1 MTKSKL
7 FIVAFLLILL
17 VLIRFFEKQFF
28 DDGLIDFFRHA
39 YLSEDLPAVS
49 VSHILLVDSLR
60 FGLNSILSIG
70 ILYLLFRQA
79 GLLRFLSWVYLLVFV
94 PALLFFYYE
103 LTHYQAGDYLMLF
116 YVRRLLVQ
124 PLLLLILA
132 PALFYQKKN
141 AS

>member
-7 FIVAFLLILL
+7 FIVVLLLILL
-17 VLIRFFEKQFF
+17 VLVRFFEKQFF

-60 FGLNSILSIG
+60 FGLNSLLSIG
-70 ILYLLFRQA
+70 ILYLLFRQKD
-79 GLLRFLSWVYLLVFV
+79 LLRFLFGVYLLVFV
-94 PALLFFYYE
+94 LGLLFFYYE
-103 LTHYQAGDYLMLF
+103 LTHYQAGNYLSLF
-116 YVRRLLVQ
+116 YVRRLLLQ

-141 AS
+141 PS